1 MHSVRS
7 LFVMSLYFSRASKL
21 KRAEQ
26 VGIWDASSAA
36 APTHRGSH
44 VDFLHGPDFGLTV
57 QKSTKL
63 SDFPGKVPTRFV
75 NLSQAN

>member
-1 MHSVRS
+1 
-7 LFVMSLYFSRASKL
+7 MSLYFSRASKL